1 MYGACSSFSTVCA
14 EPLEQTLA
22 RQIFKNP
29 FWAFQNTQKIGHYST
44 KGMLRGE
51 KIAVLKKIFVLNF
64 I

>member
-22 RQIFKNP
+22 RQIFQNP
-29 FWAFQNTQKIGHYST
+29 FWAFQNTQKIGVT
-44 KGMLRGE
+44 LLKGMSRRE
-51 KIAVLKKIFVLNF
+51 KIEVLKKIFVLDF